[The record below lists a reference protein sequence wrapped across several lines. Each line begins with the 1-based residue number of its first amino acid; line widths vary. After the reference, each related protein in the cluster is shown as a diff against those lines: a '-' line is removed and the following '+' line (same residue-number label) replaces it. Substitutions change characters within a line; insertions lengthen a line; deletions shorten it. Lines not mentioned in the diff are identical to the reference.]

1 MAFSLLHGV
10 HVPHRKNT
18 DQILPVSMPAPSTVT
33 IPMSMHIGAPAKPVV
48 KVGDL
53 VKVGTLIAEAGGFV
67 SAPIHA
73 SVSGKVTKITDYLL
87 SSGTTVPA
95 VVIESDGEMTP
106 AETVIPPV
114 VNSRESLLEA
124 IRNSG
129 VVGLGGAGFPTHVK
143 FNVDPDRIEYLV
155 INGAEC
161 EPYVTS
167 DTRTM
172 LDRVADMKRA
182 LLAMNEYFGIKDIVI
197 GIENNKKAA
206 IKSMMSLM
214 KEMAAEGKCRFTV
227 KALPAVYPQGG
238 EKVLIYHTV
247 GRTVPVGK
255 LPIDVGCIVVNC
267 TTLAAIGSY
276 LETGMPLVAKCVT
289 VDGGAVKEPKN
300 AIVPIGTAMADVFD
314 FCGGLTETPD
324 KVVYGGPMMGITVP
338 DTTAPILKNT
348 NAILAL
354 TKKETK
360 LPKTTACIRC
370 GSCLNTCPFSLSPA
384 QIARAYDKRDA
395 VALDDLSVN
404 ACMECGCCSFVCPAN
419 RPLVQT
425 NKLAK
430 QFLKEEKAK
439 EDTKA

>member
-18 DQILPVSMPAPSTVT
+18 DQLLPVSMPAPSTVT

-67 SAPIHA
+67 SDPIHA

-182 LLAMNEYFGIKDIVI
+182 LMAMNAYFGIKNIVI

-214 KEMAAEGKCRFTV
+214 KEMAAE
-227 KALPAVYPQGG
+227 AEP
-238 EKVLIYHTV
+238 
-247 GRTVPVGK
+247 PV
-255 LPIDVGCIVVNC
+255 
-267 TTLAAIGSY
+267 ASIGSRTIRSRSCTS
-276 LETGMPLVAKCVT
+276 TG
-289 VDGGAVKEPKN
+289 
-300 AIVPIGTAMADVFD
+300 
-314 FCGGLTETPD
+314 
-324 KVVYGGPMMGITVP
+324 
-338 DTTAPILKNT
+338 
-348 NAILAL
+348 
-354 TKKETK
+354 
-360 LPKTTACIRC
+360 
-370 GSCLNTCPFSLSPA
+370 SL
-384 QIARAYDKRDA
+384 Q
-395 VALDDLSVN
+395 
-404 ACMECGCCSFVCPAN
+404 
-419 RPLVQT
+419 
-425 NKLAK
+425 
-430 QFLKEEKAK
+430 
-439 EDTKA
+439 

>member
-1 MAFSLLHGV
+1 
-10 HVPHRKNT
+10 
-18 DQILPVSMPAPSTVT
+18 MPAPSTVT

-87 SSGTTVPA
+87 SSGTPVPA

-106 AETVIPPV
+106 AETVIPLV

-227 KALPAVYPQGG
+227 KVLPAVYPQGG

-267 TTLAAIGSY
+267 TTLAAIGAY
-276 LETGMPLVAKCVT
+276 LETGMPLVEKCVT

-300 AIVPIGTAMADVFD
+300 VIVPIGTAMADVFD